1 MIKVIS
7 VESYDAMQDII
18 EQKTHTIEE
27 QMQIIQMLQDE
38 VMKQSCIIAGLK
50 EMIKVNTDNYRKA
63 GESTCSNASDL
74 DFLNF

>member
-27 QMQIIQMLQDE
+27 QMQIIQMLQE
-38 VMKQSCIIAGLK
+38 ENMKQSCVIAGLK
-50 EMIKVNTDNYRKA
+50 EMLKAKSLFEGGEASCTTDINF
-63 GESTCSNASDL
+63 
-74 DFLNF
+74 DF

>member
-38 VMKQSCIIAGLK
+38 VMKQSCVIAGLK
-50 EMIKVNTDNYRKA
+50 EILKEKHEQERSEAKCVS
-63 GESTCSNASDL
+63 EV
-74 DFLNF
+74 DFLGF